1 MGIDHY
7 AYMTYGTVQE
17 YDEAFFEIYDQSTI
31 DSDKLPVV
39 FDPMFGEMHIGLVL
53 FQSGSIEDSGE
64 NVKNMVVDPENVG
77 GLLKM
82 RDQYKLEFTK
92 TFPDYESLLEG
103 KWRIRSFVFMC
114 A

>member
-17 YDEAFFEIYDQSTI
+17 YDESFFEIYDQSTI

-39 FDPMFGEMHIGLVL
+39 FDPMFGKMHVGLVL
-53 FQSGSIEDSGE
+53 FQSGSIEDSAE
-64 NVKNMVVDPENVG
+64 NVKNMVVDPENVD
-77 GLLKM
+77 GLLEM
-82 RDQYKLEFTK
+82 RDRYKLEFTEA
-92 TFPDYESLLEG
+92 FPDYEKLLVG